1 MAMRVCLWRVGAL
14 DFKGNKITTLEALE
28 EMAEQLKKSDK
39 YADVNLHNGQLWVT
53 VKDNAIMQK
62 MRKSVDEDP
71 SLQNI

>member
-14 DFKGNKITTLEALE
+14 DFKGNKITLEALE

-39 YADVNLHNGQLWVT
+39 YADVNLNNGQLWVT